1 MSSMEKETPFMISCC
16 LMIWVSYSMMRIL
29 FFIFYFYSL
38 AVFPSLLSG
47 VWFPC
52 SELNLLIALVILYTI
67 HDSTLFLLEVGKERC
82 TKWSCI
88 PDLYIDDN
96 YIFFVASHFLN
107 NSNCWFIFFFHC
119 HWPNGLKSSF
129 RDHMKNASFFCLYR
143 RKSEGTA
150 CHLYRLSLLTLLL

>member
-88 PDLYIDDN
+88 PDLYIEYN

-107 NSNCWFIFFFHC
+107 NSNCWFFFFSIAIDLTVSKVLSETTWRMRH
-119 HWPNGLKSSF
+119 SF
-129 RDHMKNASFFCLYR
+129 AYIGESQKEQHAICT
-143 RKSEGTA
+143 G
-150 CHLYRLSLLTLLL
+150 